1 MIVHDLSIP
10 ISDGVDWYGDP
21 TCAPVELRE
30 IGSIAK
36 SGWRSTALSLMVLNG
51 TTYLETAA
59 HIDETAP
66 TLDQIPPEKFITR
79 AFVVR
84 LHADGQQLH
93 APERAIAGFK
103 PGVDAILLN
112 CGWCAHLNDPDYYRL
127 SPYFSPELQAWLLD
141 HRPAIL
147 GGDMLSFDH
156 PQDTSMPFIRAF
168 FKQRGMILCPLTG
181 LDQLPDEPV
190 TLCAA
195 PTKLA
200 GASAAPCRALA
211 W

>member
-1 MIVHDLSIP
+1 
-10 ISDGVDWYGDP
+10 
-21 TCAPVELRE
+21 
-30 IGSIAK
+30 
-36 SGWRSTALSLMVLNG
+36 MVLNG

-59 HIDETAP
+59 HIDEDAP
-66 TLDQIPPEKFITR
+66 TLDHIPPDQFITR

-84 LHADGQQLH
+84 LDANGQELR
-93 APERAIAGFK
+93 APESPISDFVA
-103 PGVDAILLN
+103 GVDSILLN
-112 CGWCAHLNDPDYYRL
+112 CGWDAQLNHSDYYHQ
-127 SPYFSPELQAWLLD
+127 SPYFSPELQEWLLK

-156 PQDTSMPFIRAF
+156 PQDESMPFIRAF
-168 FKQRGMILCPLTG
+168 FARRGMILCPLVA
-181 LDQLPDEPV
+181 LDRLPDSPV

-200 GASAAPCRALA
+200 GTSAAPCRALA